1 MPEGDHAQEAG
12 RPLYHRVLLKLSGDA
27 FAPIDTGY
35 GISTT
40 STGLLARE
48 LADVVDLGVQCAVVV
63 GGGNIFRGRQAPG
76 IDRSR
81 ADYMGMLA
89 TVMNALALQDALEK
103 IHVPTRVQ
111 TAIHMAQIAEPYIPL
126 RAIRHLEKGRVVVF
140 AAGIGAPYFSTDTTA
155 AQRALEIGAQAILKG
170 TKVDGIYT
178 ADPHVDPDGAAV
190 RDDRVPRRAPR
201 GVPGHGRHGD
211 QPLHGERPADHRV
224 RLRVR
229 GEHQPGRVGR
239 TDRHLG
245 PRGRPMTVDSAL
257 KAAVEK
263 MDKAIS
269 VLKDE
274 LAGVRTGRAT
284 PALLQRVVV
293 DYYGTP
299 VPIQQ
304 LASFS
309 VPEPRTLMISPFD
322 RNAIA
327 AMEKSIMSSDL
338 GITPSNDGTVIRLS
352 FPPLTEERRK
362 ELIKLV
368 HHRGEEGRVAVR
380 NIRRHSKEELEKLE
394 REGGISE
401 DDLVRSEK
409 ELQKLTDKHIS
420 DIDDVVAHKDAELK
434 EI

>member
-1 MPEGDHAQEAG
+1 
-12 RPLYHRVLLKLSGDA
+12 
-27 FAPIDTGY
+27 
-35 GISTT
+35 
-40 STGLLARE
+40 
-48 LADVVDLGVQCAVVV
+48 
-63 GGGNIFRGRQAPG
+63 
-76 IDRSR
+76 
-81 ADYMGMLA
+81 
-89 TVMNALALQDALEK
+89 
-103 IHVPTRVQ
+103 
-111 TAIHMAQIAEPYIPL
+111 
-126 RAIRHLEKGRVVVF
+126 
-140 AAGIGAPYFSTDTTA
+140 
-155 AQRALEIGAQAILKG
+155 
-170 TKVDGIYT
+170 
-178 ADPHVDPDGAAV
+178 
-190 RDDRVPRRAPR
+190 
-201 GVPGHGRHGD
+201 
-211 QPLHGERPADHRV
+211 
-224 RLRVR
+224 
-229 GEHQPGRVGR
+229 
-239 TDRHLG
+239 
-245 PRGRPMTVDSAL
+245 MTVDSAL
-257 KAAVEK
+257 KAATEK
-263 MDKAIS
+263 MDKAIA

-309 VPEPRTLMISPFD
+309 VPEPRTLVISPFD

-327 AMEKSIMSSDL
+327 SMEKAIMTSDL
-338 GITPSNDGTVIRLS
+338 GITPGNDGTVIRLS

-420 DIDDVVAHKDAELK
+420 DIDEVVAHKDAELK

>member
-1 MPEGDHAQEAG
+1 
-12 RPLYHRVLLKLSGDA
+12 
-27 FAPIDTGY
+27 
-35 GISTT
+35 
-40 STGLLARE
+40 
-48 LADVVDLGVQCAVVV
+48 
-63 GGGNIFRGRQAPG
+63 
-76 IDRSR
+76 
-81 ADYMGMLA
+81 
-89 TVMNALALQDALEK
+89 
-103 IHVPTRVQ
+103 
-111 TAIHMAQIAEPYIPL
+111 
-126 RAIRHLEKGRVVVF
+126 
-140 AAGIGAPYFSTDTTA
+140 
-155 AQRALEIGAQAILKG
+155 
-170 TKVDGIYT
+170 
-178 ADPHVDPDGAAV
+178 
-190 RDDRVPRRAPR
+190 
-201 GVPGHGRHGD
+201 
-211 QPLHGERPADHRV
+211 
-224 RLRVR
+224 
-229 GEHQPGRVGR
+229 
-239 TDRHLG
+239 
-245 PRGRPMTVDSAL
+245 MTVDSAL
-257 KAAVEK
+257 RAATEK
-263 MDKAIS
+263 MDKAIA

-309 VPEPRTLMISPFD
+309 VPEPRTLVISPFD

-327 AMEKSIMSSDL
+327 SMEKAIMSSDL
-338 GITPSNDGTVIRLS
+338 GITPGNDGTVIRLS

-420 DIDDVVAHKDAELK
+420 DIDEVVAHKDAELK

>member
-1 MPEGDHAQEAG
+1 
-12 RPLYHRVLLKLSGDA
+12 
-27 FAPIDTGY
+27 
-35 GISTT
+35 
-40 STGLLARE
+40 
-48 LADVVDLGVQCAVVV
+48 
-63 GGGNIFRGRQAPG
+63 
-76 IDRSR
+76 
-81 ADYMGMLA
+81 
-89 TVMNALALQDALEK
+89 
-103 IHVPTRVQ
+103 
-111 TAIHMAQIAEPYIPL
+111 
-126 RAIRHLEKGRVVVF
+126 
-140 AAGIGAPYFSTDTTA
+140 
-155 AQRALEIGAQAILKG
+155 
-170 TKVDGIYT
+170 
-178 ADPHVDPDGAAV
+178 
-190 RDDRVPRRAPR
+190 
-201 GVPGHGRHGD
+201 
-211 QPLHGERPADHRV
+211 
-224 RLRVR
+224 
-229 GEHQPGRVGR
+229 
-239 TDRHLG
+239 
-245 PRGRPMTVDSAL
+245 MTVDSAL

-380 NIRRHSKEELEKLE
+380 NILRHSKEELEKLE

-420 DIDDVVAHKDAELK
+420 DIDDVVSHKDAELK